1 MTGINDGAFNGCSNL
16 VKVTIPD
23 SVVTIGEMAFGACY
37 ALVRLEIPDGVS
49 TINNLFNY
57 TDVHADIVFGKGV
70 QSISQGMFHYVS
82 PTSVTFKGKTLAEV
96 QAMTDYPWDI
106 EDTSIIKTYNIATQ
120 EWVLE
125 QIAALR
131 AELQGGN

>member
-37 ALVRLEIPDGVS
+37 ALVSLEIPDGVS

-57 TDVHADIVFGKGV
+57 TDVHADVVFGKGV

-82 PTSVTFKGKTLAEV
+82 PASVTFNGKTLAEV

-125 QIAALR
+125 QLSALS
-131 AELQGGN
+131 AML